1 MSFWDDRAGYD
12 ITDVKHPYHADAAQG
27 LADSRSFR
35 ADLEHERLREQED
48 ALVDGPDDF
57 DCGGIAA

>member
-27 LADSRSFR
+27 LADSQAFR
-35 ADLEHERLREQED
+35 ADLEHEREADQVARSAETAETR
-48 ALVDGPDDF
+48 
-57 DCGGIAA
+57 GGEAE